1 MSELMTR
8 FASDVAAG
16 PQWVSIWMNILGPV
30 ALLTPI
36 LFLFRKNLIPAA
48 ILIFLALP
56 STFLLYSY
64 FGYERV
70 LGLGHI
76 AFWTPATVYLFK
88 IRQTWRVRE
97 TWLGKWIVFAILIM
111 LVSLAFDYVDLARW
125 LLGERG

>member
-1 MSELMTR
+1 MSELMAN
-8 FASDVAAG
+8 FAADIAAG
-16 PQWVSIWMNILGPV
+16 PQWVSIWMNFLGPI

-56 STFLLYSY
+56 STLLLYSY

-76 AFWTPATVYLFK
+76 AFWTPAIVYLFK
-88 IRQTWRVRE
+88 IRPTWRVRE
-97 TWLGKWIVFAILIM
+97 TWLGKWIVFAILVM